1 MSILTRLER
10 ARSSKRITVLSLI
23 GIVLVPLVVAGILV
37 WALFNPQDRLDQV
50 TAAIVNEDEPV
61 QVEGQTVPL
70 GRQLSAGLVDGGASS
85 DAGED
90 GTSKAAANDNTSD
103 TNYAWK
109 ITDADEAREG
119 LTSGKY
125 VAVVTIPKNFSKA
138 ATSFG
143 GDAADAEQATI
154 DVATSKQSR
163 LVDDAIT
170 QTISSTAANLVGN
183 GLTTSYLQNV
193 YVGFNTLGTQLGQAA
208 DGAQQLATGTD
219 SLRDGA
225 VQLADGVNQ
234 LAAGTPQLT
243 SGASQLASGAA
254 QTNTGAQQLAN
265 GLNAAATQV
274 GQLPAG
280 IQAIATGSQTLA
292 DGVQGVAT
300 GIAGTGG
307 LNEQLGLLSQAA
319 ALCTAGGPGS
329 EQACQGVAQGVTA
342 LYGSPQY
349 QQLVGGVQPLADG
362 AQTAATQIQGFAGT
376 APQLASGIQQLAAG
390 STQLANGTAQLST
403 GASGLSTGLTS
414 LADGVTQ
421 LGTGATGLA
430 DGSKTLADSTHTL
443 ADGLD
448 TAVQSIPSYSESD
461 RDNLAKVV
469 SQPVTTDGAEANA
482 LFGTTSMPFYA
493 VLALWLGALATFIVL
508 RAIPS
513 AVLSSTRSSL
523 SLAVRTWLP
532 AGLVGILQGL
542 LVSAVMQPALKL
554 DAPEWIGFAAIAMV
568 AGAAFAAANQ
578 ALIAVFGGFGRFIS
592 MIVTLVTL
600 ATGIIA
606 TVPDLLDTVFAYTPV
621 HPALNALRA
630 MALETG
636 GVVAGITGI
645 VLWLLLSLVVTTL
658 AIARRR
664 SVSAAQLRALGE
676 ASAPEPSSARAG
688 ARTPA
693 TV

>member
-61 QVEGQTVPL
+61 QVDGQTVPL

-234 LAAGTPQLT
+234 LAAGMPQLT

-265 GLNAAATQV
+265 GLNAAAT
-274 GQLPAG
+274 GIGALPGGIEQLTSGANQLVP
-280 IQAIATGSQTLA
+280 LA
-292 DGVQGVAT
+292 QGAST
-300 GIAGTGG
+300 GIAGIDTTLKTASALADACATGT
-307 LNEQLGLLSQAA
+307 Q
-319 ALCTAGGPGS
+319 P
-329 EQACQGVAQGVTA
+329 QACVQVSQLLAGTLNDPGYQGLVTNAPTLGTAVSGIANGLTA
-342 LYGSPQY
+342 LN
-349 QQLVGGVQPLADG
+349 
-362 AQTAATQIQGFAGT
+362 AQ

-403 GASGLSTGLTS
+403 GASGLSTGLTT

-448 TAVQSIPSYSESD
+448 TAVESIPSYSESD

-606 TVPDLLDTVFAYTPV
+606 TVPDLLDTVFEYTPV

-636 GVVAGITGI
+636 GVVAGVTGI